1 MSTPK
6 LKLNK
11 PVDINGAKV
20 TELPYNFEDMTAR
33 DKAEATK
40 AFKKSG
46 NMIMVQEFDSDYHLY
61 IFATAV
67 KKAEPTFEIDDVL
80 RISFKD
86 AVVAESLVRS
96 FFFLNSEDSSPTNTS
111 PTASLS

>member
-1 MSTPK
+1 MSTTK
-6 LKLNK
+6 LTLTK
-11 PVDINGAKV
+11 PVDINGEKV
-20 TELPYNFEDMTAR
+20 SELPYNFDDMTAR

-67 KKAEPTFEIDDVL
+67 KKAEPSFEIEDVL

-86 AVVAESLVRS
+86 AVAAEALVRG
-96 FFFLNSEDSSPTNTS
+96 FFFLNSEDLSPMNTF
-111 PTASLS
+111 PTV

>member
-1 MSTPK
+1 MDTSK
-6 LKLNK
+6 LTLTK
-11 PVDINGAKV
+11 PVDINGEKV

-40 AFKKSG
+40 AFKKAG
-46 NMIMVQEFDSDYHLY
+46 NMVLVQELDSDYHLY

-67 KKAEPTFEIDDVL
+67 KKAEPTFEIEDVL

-86 AVVAESLVRS
+86 AVAAESLVRS
-96 FFFLNSEDSSPTNTS
+96 FFFLNSEGSSPTNTS
-111 PTASLS
+111 QTV